1 MAVYISAGRHSYVTQ
16 SAMVAVLKAV
26 RDHGLPER
34 ISRQTLKR
42 TRQQELPKD
51 TALGDLWRTIELELQ
66 DGSSLSLPVVSPL
79 PLLQVCVS
87 RSPQFGQFLAEKLGA
102 NDNEKD
108 PQLQVLLYCDEV
120 VPGNVL
126 KGNNQ
131 RKLVSFYWSVGQYGA
146 SISREDLWMH
156 ICAVRS
162 SRLKDGV
169 MLTFPGER
177 RRMVFGRITMVVADE
192 VALKQMWSVKGSSG
206 TMLCFRCR
214 NLVAWSS
221 RLDEYGPNLVPSC
234 QTNLENVI
242 PHTDRS
248 ILDNAQYLR
257 QQKPMVNK
265 TTFEKLEQSL
275 GLSFAPDGA
284 LWDQEFC
291 RYLQGGPISVTCFD
305 WMPIF
310 LVSGL
315 WNSECDELHRSC
327 KITSEMIHAYVA
339 DVKFPS
345 KIVSKGGSGA
355 QVFRGRAP
363 GSGEIKASASEG
375 LNLYTVLRALLA
387 DMVMSYNAL
396 AAVLDLLVETRS
408 RPVCPD
414 ALQAAV
420 QSHLH
425 HRLAAYGA
433 AAFPPK
439 AHYSHHLADQLRRHG
454 ALVSLWT
461 HERKHKELKKWANQS
476 HNASKGS
483 SWERGL
489 LEEVVLQQALALE
502 EWHGREGT
510 CLLSPHAGSQDLLS
524 FFQARGIF
532 VNSCEASLRA
542 LVKGEPV
549 SKETWSHFKST
560 QSSQ

>member
-1 MAVYISAGRHSYVTQ
+1 MR
-16 SAMVAVLKAV
+16 
-26 RDHGLPER
+26 
-34 ISRQTLKR
+34 
-42 TRQQELPKD
+42 
-51 TALGDLWRTIELELQ
+51 
-66 DGSSLSLPVVSPL
+66 
-79 PLLQVCVS
+79 
-87 RSPQFGQFLAEKLGA
+87 
-102 NDNEKD
+102 
-108 PQLQVLLYCDEV
+108 
-120 VPGNVL
+120 
-126 KGNNQ
+126 
-131 RKLVSFYWSVGQYGA
+131 
-146 SISREDLWMH
+146 

-162 SRLKDGV
+162 SRVKDVKSTYSQVFKKIASLFFDDPFDLRKGV

-177 RRMVFGRITMVVADE
+177 RRVVFGRITMVVADE

-221 RLDEYGPNLVPSC
+221 RLDEYRANLVPSC

-257 QQKPMVNK
+257 QQKPIVNK
-265 TTFEKLEQSL
+265 TTCEKLEQSL
-275 GLSFAPDGA
+275 GLSFAPEGA

-305 WMPIF
+305 WMHRHLLAGKKSSCHVMSFVFFPRVLVPHFFAALRATCLIKSR
-310 LVSGL
+310 VSGHVR
-315 WNSECDELHRSC
+315 CDELHRSC
-327 KITSEMIHAYVA
+327 KITSEMIHAHVA

-387 DMVMSYNAL
+387 DMVPHPHSQLAKCVPRLQFVSSTPCLVHTYIYIYTHGSQFESMLIYGKAVSTFFLRKSMRTVGEGQVASGFCPHQVMSYNAL

-439 AHYSHHLADQLRRHG
+439 AHYSRHLADQLRRHG

-461 HERKHKELKKWANQS
+461 HERKQKELKKWANQS

-502 EWHGREGT
+502 EWPPRR
-510 CLLSPHAGSQDLLS
+510 LPRSP
-524 FFQARGIF
+524 
-532 VNSCEASLRA
+532 
-542 LVKGEPV
+542 
-549 SKETWSHFKST
+549 
-560 QSSQ
+560 

>member
-1 MAVYISAGRHSYVTQ
+1 MAVYISAGRRSYVTQ

-66 DGSSLSLPVVSPL
+66 DGSSLSLPVSPL

-156 ICAVRS
+156 IC
-162 SRLKDGV
+162 
-169 MLTFPGER
+169 ER

-257 QQKPMVNK
+257 QQKPIVNK

-275 GLSFAPDGA
+275 GLSFAP
-284 LWDQEFC
+284 
-291 RYLQGGPISVTCFD
+291 
-305 WMPIF
+305 
-310 LVSGL
+310 
-315 WNSECDELHRSC
+315 
-327 KITSEMIHAYVA
+327 
-339 DVKFPS
+339 
-345 KIVSKGGSGA
+345 
-355 QVFRGRAP
+355 
-363 GSGEIKASASEG
+363 
-375 LNLYTVLRALLA
+375 
-387 DMVMSYNAL
+387 
-396 AAVLDLLVETRS
+396 
-408 RPVCPD
+408 
-414 ALQAAV
+414 
-420 QSHLH
+420 
-425 HRLAAYGA
+425 
-433 AAFPPK
+433 
-439 AHYSHHLADQLRRHG
+439 
-454 ALVSLWT
+454 
-461 HERKHKELKKWANQS
+461 
-476 HNASKGS
+476 
-483 SWERGL
+483 
-489 LEEVVLQQALALE
+489 
-502 EWHGREGT
+502 EGT
-510 CLLSPHAGSQDLLS
+510 FKEAPSQ
-524 FFQARGIF
+524 
-532 VNSCEASLRA
+532 
-542 LVKGEPV
+542 
-549 SKETWSHFKST
+549 
-560 QSSQ
+560 

>member
-1 MAVYISAGRHSYVTQ
+1 
-16 SAMVAVLKAV
+16 
-26 RDHGLPER
+26 
-34 ISRQTLKR
+34 
-42 TRQQELPKD
+42 
-51 TALGDLWRTIELELQ
+51 
-66 DGSSLSLPVVSPL
+66 
-79 PLLQVCVS
+79 
-87 RSPQFGQFLAEKLGA
+87 
-102 NDNEKD
+102 
-108 PQLQVLLYCDEV
+108 
-120 VPGNVL
+120 
-126 KGNNQ
+126 
-131 RKLVSFYWSVGQYGA
+131 
-146 SISREDLWMH
+146 
-156 ICAVRS
+156 
-162 SRLKDGV
+162 
-169 MLTFPGER
+169 
-177 RRMVFGRITMVVADE
+177 
-192 VALKQMWSVKGSSG
+192 
-206 TMLCFRCR
+206 
-214 NLVAWSS
+214 
-221 RLDEYGPNLVPSC
+221 
-234 QTNLENVI
+234 
-242 PHTDRS
+242 
-248 ILDNAQYLR
+248 
-257 QQKPMVNK
+257 
-265 TTFEKLEQSL
+265 
-275 GLSFAPDGA
+275 
-284 LWDQEFC
+284 
-291 RYLQGGPISVTCFD
+291 
-305 WMPIF
+305 
-310 LVSGL
+310 
-315 WNSECDELHRSC
+315 
-327 KITSEMIHAYVA
+327 MIHAYVA

-355 QVFRGRAP
+355 QVFRGRAA

-375 LNLYTVLRALLA
+375 LNLYTVLRAA
-387 DMVMSYNAL
+387 DMVPHPHGHLAKCVPRLQFVSSTPCLVHTYIYIYIHTVSLNPCLYGKAVSTFFLRKSMRTVGEGQVASGFCPHQVMSYNAL

-542 LVKGEPV
+542 LVSLQGDVV
-549 SKETWSHFKST
+549 SFQVNAELAVGQVWFHAQAGPNLFTCLSGWRPEGRHVFDMNDDPCWVETGSIVESKAYKVVHGRKAMVMA
-560 QSSQ
+560 

>member
-1 MAVYISAGRHSYVTQ
+1 MAAASSSGRQVYISAGRHSYVTQ

-131 RKLVSFYWSVGQYGA
+131 RKLVSFYCSVGQYGA

-162 SRLKDGV
+162 SRLKDVKSTYSQVFKKIASLFFDDPFDLRKGV

-257 QQKPMVNK
+257 QQKPIVNK

-275 GLSFAPDGA
+275 GLSFAPEGA

-305 WMPIF
+305 WMHIF

-315 WNSECDELHRSC
+315 WNSECGH
-327 KITSEMIHAYVA
+327 
-339 DVKFPS
+339 
-345 KIVSKGGSGA
+345 
-355 QVFRGRAP
+355 
-363 GSGEIKASASEG
+363 
-375 LNLYTVLRALLA
+375 LLA
-387 DMVMSYNAL
+387 GKKSSCHVMSF
-396 AAVLDLLVETRS
+396 VF
-408 RPVCPD
+408 
-414 ALQAAV
+414 
-420 QSHLH
+420 
-425 HRLAAYGA
+425 
-433 AAFPPK
+433 FPPCACATFLCRTARDVPDK
-439 AHYSHHLADQLRRHG
+439 ESRF
-454 ALVSLWT
+454 WP
-461 HERKHKELKKWANQS
+461 RKV
-476 HNASKGS
+476 
-483 SWERGL
+483 R
-489 LEEVVLQQALALE
+489 
-502 EWHGREGT
+502 
-510 CLLSPHAGSQDLLS
+510 
-524 FFQARGIF
+524 
-532 VNSCEASLRA
+532 
-542 LVKGEPV
+542 
-549 SKETWSHFKST
+549 
-560 QSSQ
+560 

>member
-1 MAVYISAGRHSYVTQ
+1 M
-16 SAMVAVLKAV
+16 
-26 RDHGLPER
+26 
-34 ISRQTLKR
+34 
-42 TRQQELPKD
+42 
-51 TALGDLWRTIELELQ
+51 
-66 DGSSLSLPVVSPL
+66 VSPL

-87 RSPQFGQFLAEKLGA
+87 RSPQFGQFLAEKLGV

-156 ICAVRS
+156 ICAARS
-162 SRLKDGV
+162 SRLKDVKSTYSQVFQVFKKVASLFFEDPFDLRKGV

-177 RRMVFGRITMVVADE
+177 RRMVFGRTTMAVADE

-206 TMLCFRCR
+206 TMLCFR

-291 RYLQGGPISVTCFD
+291 RHLQGGPISATCFD
-305 WMPIF
+305 WMHIF

-315 WNSECDELHRSC
+315 WNSECGH
-327 KITSEMIHAYVA
+327 
-339 DVKFPS
+339 
-345 KIVSKGGSGA
+345 
-355 QVFRGRAP
+355 
-363 GSGEIKASASEG
+363 
-375 LNLYTVLRALLA
+375 LLA
-387 DMVMSYNAL
+387 GKKSSCHVMSF
-396 AAVLDLLVETRS
+396 VF
-408 RPVCPD
+408 
-414 ALQAAV
+414 
-420 QSHLH
+420 
-425 HRLAAYGA
+425 
-433 AAFPPK
+433 FPPCACATFLCRAARDVPDKESRFWPRK
-439 AHYSHHLADQLRRHG
+439 AR
-454 ALVSLWT
+454 
-461 HERKHKELKKWANQS
+461 
-476 HNASKGS
+476 
-483 SWERGL
+483 
-489 LEEVVLQQALALE
+489 
-502 EWHGREGT
+502 
-510 CLLSPHAGSQDLLS
+510 
-524 FFQARGIF
+524 
-532 VNSCEASLRA
+532 
-542 LVKGEPV
+542 
-549 SKETWSHFKST
+549 
-560 QSSQ
+560 